1 MRLLWLSL
9 AAALT
14 AGCAIVPLAP
24 YSYAPPPPRSRT
36 TYVYPAYPVYPYGW
50 PAPRYYDRGRW

>member
-1 MRLLWLSL
+1 MRLLWIPL
-9 AAALT
+9 AALLL

-24 YSYAPPPPRSRT
+24 YAYAPPPPRPRF
-36 TYVYPAYPVYPYGW
+36 TYSYPVYPAYPYW